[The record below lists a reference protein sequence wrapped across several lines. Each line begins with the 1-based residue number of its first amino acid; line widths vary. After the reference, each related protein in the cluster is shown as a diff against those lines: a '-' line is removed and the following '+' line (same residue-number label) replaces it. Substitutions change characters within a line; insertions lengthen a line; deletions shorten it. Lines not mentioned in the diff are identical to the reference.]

1 MSIFLMVILRET
13 KMAEKKTLISSFKK
27 EEFQIKENVEDRV
40 WVLTPPAGQLCGWRK
55 RQGLTMLLPVGKE
68 LMIWKQI

>member
-1 MSIFLMVILRET
+1 MSIFLLVFPGET
-13 KMAEKKTLISSFKK
+13 KMAEKKSLISSFNKK
-27 EEFQIKENVEDRV
+27 EFQNHQNVEDRV

-55 RQGLTMLLPVGKE
+55 RQGLTMLLPVNRE